1 MSYQITLWC
10 VFLSLCLTFP
20 TVLPCLTS
28 VAPVPRTEMARFRR
42 SDLCPLCVCVRAT
55 YLGRGPQGFQHAYDQ
70 CNTHKG
76 AVKSFLVTLEEW
88 AAVLDVRALLACLN
102 SCC

>member
-1 MSYQITLWC
+1 MALFRTNRG
-10 VFLSLCLTFP
+10 SLI
-20 TVLPCLTS
+20 
-28 VAPVPRTEMARFRR
+28 
-42 SDLCPLCVCVRAT
+42 SDLNCAISLWYC
-55 YLGRGPQGFQHAYDQ
+55 RGPQGFQHAYDQ

-88 AAVLDVRALLACLN
+88 AAVLDVRALLACFS